1 MVRIK
6 SRLPKKDFKHP
17 AHIHLAHILQ
27 DSILKYNPISS
38 NSPPPVNLDDFLK
51 GNFEEDKQSCVEEDK
66 FSKKC
71 NKNC

>member
-6 SRLPKKDFKHP
+6 SRLLKKDFKHP

-38 NSPPPVNLDDFLK
+38 NSPPPANLDDFLK
-51 GNFEEDKQSCVEEDK
+51 GNFEEE
-66 FSKKC
+66 
-71 NKNC
+71 